1 MFCSTA
7 TTVTLLQNALV
18 RTPSRHPIEVIS
30 LSFEWVNR
38 VSKSEKRRRTDL
50 LPSVRC
56 YPEEKAKILKNANAA
71 GLSTG
76 EYMRRCAL
84 GRRIVAKG
92 DTKQM
97 NEILKQGGL
106 LKHLY
111 TEMQKQGAM
120 TTELSKEFASTLR
133 AQQVAFL
140 NFEANS
146 HNNDGE

>member
-18 RTPSRHPIEVIS
+18 RTPSRHPTEVIS

-38 VSKSEKRRRTDL
+38 VSKSEKRKRIDL

-56 YPEEKAKILKNANAA
+56 YPEEKAQILKSAKAA

-76 EYMRRCAL
+76 EYIRRCAL
-84 GRRIVAKG
+84 GRRIIAKG

-120 TTELSKEFASTLR
+120 TTELSKKFADTLT
-133 AQQVAFL
+133 AQQMAFL
-140 NFEANS
+140 NFEASS